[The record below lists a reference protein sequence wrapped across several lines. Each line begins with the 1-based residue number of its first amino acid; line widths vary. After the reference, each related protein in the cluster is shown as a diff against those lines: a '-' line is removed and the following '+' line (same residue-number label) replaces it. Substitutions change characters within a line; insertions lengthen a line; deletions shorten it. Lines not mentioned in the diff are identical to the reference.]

1 MIESGKYSTFEGLI
15 CNRNYH
21 DDSSL
26 EARLSS
32 LETRLPSLETRL
44 PSREKQDKTGNL
56 LLSGTV
62 SCTLSNETKLG
73 SFASS
78 DIKVTM

>member
-1 MIESGKYSTFEGLI
+1 MIETGKYSTFEGLI

-26 EARLSS
+26 EARLS
-32 LETRLPSLETRL
+32 SLETRL

-78 DIKVTM
+78 DIKVTMRFVSGF